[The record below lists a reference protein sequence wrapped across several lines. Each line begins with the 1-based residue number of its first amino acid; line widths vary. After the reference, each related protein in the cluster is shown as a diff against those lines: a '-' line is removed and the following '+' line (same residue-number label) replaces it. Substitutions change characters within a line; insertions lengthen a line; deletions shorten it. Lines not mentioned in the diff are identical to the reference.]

1 MLPVLTISEIRT
13 RFAGEWV
20 LVQDPQA
27 DAAHEIQ
34 GGTVL
39 CHSKDRDE
47 VYTQAVSLQPARFA
61 VLFTG
66 KIPQDTAIV
75 I

>member
-1 MLPVLTISEIRT
+1 MTPALTISEIQSQ
-13 RFAGEWV
+13 FAGEWI

-27 DAAHEIQ
+27 DAAHEIRS
-34 GGTVL
+34 GHVL

-47 VYTQAVSLQPARFA
+47 VYRQAVALHPARFA
-61 VLFTG
+61 ILFTG

-75 I
+75 L